1 MPTVIETRASVAQ
14 IPTLRFPAPKLNV
27 GEPKS
32 WGPVDMKR
40 PNLRSLSVV
49 LFIVVGAVSAAL
61 GCPFFRNPENYATAG
76 GMFAYMRYVV
86 DVHRKH

>member
-1 MPTVIETRASVAQ
+1 
-14 IPTLRFPAPKLNV
+14 
-27 GEPKS
+27 
-32 WGPVDMKR
+32 MKR

-49 LFIVVGAVSAAL
+49 LFIIVGAVSAAL

-76 GMFAYMRYVV
+76 GMFAYMRYVI

>member
-1 MPTVIETRASVAQ
+1 MRRATRFARAVRA
-14 IPTLRFPAPKLNV
+14 PRLPAPKLNV

-32 WGPVDMKR
+32 GVSVPMKR

-49 LFIVVGAVSAAL
+49 LFIIVGAVSAAL

>member
-1 MPTVIETRASVAQ
+1 MPRTGKA
-14 IPTLRFPAPKLNV
+14 
-27 GEPKS
+27 
-32 WGPVDMKR
+32 MKR

-49 LFIVVGAVSAAL
+49 LFIIVGAVSAVL

>member
-1 MPTVIETRASVAQ
+1 
-14 IPTLRFPAPKLNV
+14 
-27 GEPKS
+27 
-32 WGPVDMKR
+32 MKR

-49 LFIVVGAVSAAL
+49 LFIIVGAVSAVL

-76 GMFAYMRYVV
+76 GMFAYMRYVI